1 MFTLIGALRAS
12 KLGATASEYALIL
25 AILSGI
31 IIAGLTL
38 MTNGINN
45 AFTSYA
51 SHLNS
56 GS

>member
-31 IIAGLTL
+31 IIAWLNL
-38 MTNGINN
+38 MSGGIKNAFGKYANYINN
-45 AFTSYA
+45 
-51 SHLNS
+51 